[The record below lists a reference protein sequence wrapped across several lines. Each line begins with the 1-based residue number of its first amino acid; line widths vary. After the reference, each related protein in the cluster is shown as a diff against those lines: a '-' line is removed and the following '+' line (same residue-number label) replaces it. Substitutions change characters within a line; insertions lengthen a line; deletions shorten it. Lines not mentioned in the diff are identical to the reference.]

1 MLSRWLAS
9 LPVQLSQL
17 GHRNPTLSAQLIL
30 SIQAAASR
38 GNKDMLNSLQTHAST
53 LYGERTHLSKTTQ
66 AADDRITFPISKKVD
81 TLYSANKDRN

>member
-17 GHRNPTLSAQLIL
+17 GHRNPMLSAQLIL

-38 GNKDMLNSLQTHAST
+38 GNKDMLSSLQTHACT
-53 LYGERTHLSKTTQ
+53 LYGEHVALCSDHNVWGRLRNVFWGGGAN
-66 AADDRITFPISKKVD
+66 AAII
-81 TLYSANKDRN
+81 LEN

>member
-17 GHRNPTLSAQLIL
+17 GHRNPMLSAQLIL

-38 GNKDMLNSLQTHAST
+38 GNKDLLSSLQTHACT
-53 LYGERTHLSKTTQ
+53 LYGEHENAVIIMFGAACEMFFGVGVQMEQSYLRTET
-66 AADDRITFPISKKVD
+66 P
-81 TLYSANKDRN
+81 